1 MKKVAFYTLGCKLNF
16 AESSSIARS
25 LEPMGFIRVDFQDS
39 PNLFVINTC
48 SVTEQADKKCKK
60 VVREAKKIN
69 PASTV
74 VIMGCYAQLKP
85 EEISNIPGVDLVLG
99 ANEKFQLPGLLPPY
113 LNKKNTNLPKL
124 LASEIRYD
132 LDYHASYSV
141 NDRTRTFLKVQDG
154 CDYPCS
160 YCTIP
165 LARGQSRSD
174 TVESVLALIEEIA
187 EKGVKEIVLTGVN
200 IGDFGIQQGKREET
214 FFDLIKAI
222 EYKFSIDRFRISS
235 IEPNLI
241 TPEIITFLSNSNSFV
256 PHFHIP
262 LQSGSNAVL
271 RLMKRRYQRELYV
284 NRVALIKSLM
294 PNACIGVDV
303 IVGHPGETHELF
315 LETYQFLQELD
326 IAYLHVFPYSERPNT
341 FATKIFP
348 KVDGAQKSERSKM
361 LHILSDKKR
370 RAFYESQLGNKGEVL
385 FEESN
390 ENGFMEGFSENY
402 VRFKSA
408 YDPLLIN
415 TIQSVRYKSIAEN
428 GEVTGDILFSNAF
441 V

>member
-25 LEPMGFIRVDFQDS
+25 LEPMGFSRVDFQDS

-99 ANEKFQLPGLLPPY
+99 ANEKFQLPDLLPPY

-187 EKGVKEIVLTGVN
+187 KKGVKEIVLTGVN

-214 FFDLIKAI
+214 FFDLIKTI
-222 EYKFSIDRFRISS
+222 EFKSSINRFRISS

-303 IVGHPGETHELF
+303 IVDRDIDSWLELF
-315 LETYQFLQELD
+315 KGLAAKASHSTPYQFE
-326 IAYLHVFPYSERPNT
+326 
-341 FATKIFP
+341 
-348 KVDGAQKSERSKM
+348 
-361 LHILSDKKR
+361 
-370 RAFYESQLGNKGEVL
+370 EVL
-385 FEESN
+385 CKT
-390 ENGFMEGFSENY
+390 Y
-402 VRFKSA
+402 
-408 YDPLLIN
+408 IN
-415 TIQSVRYKSIAEN
+415 TNKVLGQDLTDEELRAIYTAHDQKVTAFFAGKPNYIKIELGDPQISAKLRTFLSVVEEIEFDASAESLDKIN
-428 GEVTGDILFSNAF
+428 L
-441 V
+441 

>member
-25 LEPMGFIRVDFQDS
+25 LEPMGFSRVDFQDS
-39 PNLFVINTC
+39 PTLFVINTC

-85 EEISNIPGVDLVLG
+85 EEISTIPGVDLVLG
-99 ANEKFQLPGLLPPY
+99 ANEKFQLPDLILPY
-113 LNKKNTNLPKL
+113 LNKINTGLPKL
-124 LASEIRYD
+124 VTSKIRYD

-174 TVESVLALIEEIA
+174 SVASVLDLIQEIA
-187 EKGVKEIVLTGVN
+187 SKEVKEIVLTGVN

-222 EYKFSIDRFRISS
+222 ELKSSISRFRISS

-241 TPEIITFLSNSNSFV
+241 TPEIISFLASSKSFV
-256 PHFHIP
+256 PHFHVP
-262 LQSGSNAVL
+262 LQSGSNTVL
-271 RLMKRRYQRELYV
+271 RLMKRRYQRELYL
-284 NRVALIKSLM
+284 NRVSLIKSLM

-303 IVGHPGETHELF
+303 IVGHPGESPELF

-341 FATKIFP
+341 FATEILS
-348 KVDGAQKSERSKM
+348 KVDGRQKSERSKM

-370 RAFYESQLGNKGEVL
+370 RAFYESQLGKKGEVL
-385 FEESN
+385 FEESH

-402 VRFKSA
+402 VRFKA
-408 YDPLLIN
+408 PFDPLLIN
-415 TIQSVRYKSIAEN
+415 TIQPVRYKSIDEH
-428 GEVTGDILFSNAF
+428 GEVIGDILFSNAL